1 MRENRAPTPR
11 PPRALTDLPYTRLDA
26 FDLADTRVTI
36 GGEEI
41 RLGDLWNIARIEAE
55 MSCHE

>member
-1 MRENRAPTPR
+1 MRENRAPAPR
-11 PPRALTDLPYTRLDA
+11 PPRALLDYSYERRDA
-26 FDLADTRVTI
+26 FDLADTLVTI

-55 MSCHE
+55 ISRHG